1 MYRRLDLIHVSY
13 EPPFAS
19 TPRFNPLPPVLVTF
33 VPSFRFTN
41 VSTSFEKTKVST
53 RHATCQRDSSPR
65 GSGTR
70 VRHLSTYR
78 NREMSARRE
87 TQQGNGKHG
96 RSCCSC
102 LSMLPYGIA
111 NKQVPVLWIHLSPLH
126 TIDRASV
133 FRHTVD
139 VKKKKE
145 IPEARKRGT
154 RWKREIGCVS
164 SKV

>member
-1 MYRRLDLIHVSY
+1 MSRPSLQPL
-13 EPPFAS
+13 AS
-19 TPRFNPLPPVLVTF
+19 TPSPPFSSLSFLPSVSRTYQPL
-33 VPSFRFTN
+33 SKKRK
-41 VSTSFEKTKVST
+41 SA
-53 RHATCQRDSSPR
+53 HATQLANVTVLLEAPAR
-65 GSGTR
+65 GSAIF
-70 VRHLSTYR
+70 RHIEIEKCRLD
-78 NREMSARRE
+78 ARRR
-87 TQQGNGKHG
+87 QGNGKHG
-96 RSCCSC
+96 RPCCSC

-139 VKKKKE
+139 VKKKKGNFWGE
-145 IPEARKRGT
+145 KERET

>member
-1 MYRRLDLIHVSY
+1 MSRPSLQPL
-13 EPPFAS
+13 AS
-19 TPRFNPLPPVLVTF
+19 TPSPPFSSL
-33 VPSFRFTN
+33 SFRFTN

-96 RSCCSC
+96 RPCCSC